1 MLNLL
6 NALNPM
12 QLFSPPPPA
21 PAKVNQVQSNSG
33 GPLCALGSNSSAGS
47 YSGAAD
53 FASPK
58 PLIDFEPWISKIS
71 GMGGALTLGSFLQG
85 GAVGIPGVT
94 GNSDLAGQ
102 SAALQTAAAA
112 AGSQR
117 GAWQVSNTALNNQ
130 LVESAHQRATA
141 ASRADV
147 LAGAGPTGLA
157 GGPSTAVLIFM
168 MGLAL
173 AKFSGLM
180 VKDQADRTQRNMEEA
195 ESIMNQLKDLRAQ
208 SSAMQKDIDKLN
220 VDKAAATTAA
230 SAAGTAACGVGG
242 QLAGQAAA
250 IPFDSAIAGVS
261 AQKRVVDDTVKDK
274 EARLRHLGDL
284 SQADMQNFKFW
295 DNLHNQAWQ
304 LIDAAM
310 DAKKQTVN
318 ATIQGLGR

>member
-1 MLNLL
+1 MCRVLCRPPIGLINRGNAMNMLVS
-6 NALNPM
+6 
-12 QLFSPPPPA
+12 LFNKNSPLGM
-21 PAKVNQVQSNSG
+21 VQNSILPKG
-33 GPLCALGSNSSAGS
+33 ICALGGDPAFGS
-47 YSGAAD
+47 MGGGSGLG
-53 FASPK
+53 
-58 PLIDFEPWISKIS
+58 PLINMAPWL
-71 GMGGALTLGSFLQG
+71 GMGGALG
-85 GAVGIPGVT
+85 GAAPLGAFLG
-94 GNSDLAGQ
+94 GGGAADLASA
-102 SAALQTAAAA
+102 SAAQQTAASA
-112 AGSQR
+112 AGSAK
-117 GAWQVSNTALNNQ
+117 GALHVSNTAMNN
-130 LVESAHQRATA
+130 LVVEGAHQRATA
-141 ASRADV
+141 ASRAEV
-147 LAGAGPTGLA
+147 LGGASAAGMA

-208 SSAMQKDIDKLN
+208 SSAMQKDVDSLN
-220 VDKAAATTAA
+220 NQKAMAVTAAT
-230 SAAGTAACGVGG
+230 AAGQAGCPGG
-242 QLAGQAAA
+242 GALAGQAAA
-250 IPFDSAIAGVS
+250 IPFDTAIADVS

-318 ATIQGLGR
+318 ATIQGIGR